1 VLTERGLAPA
11 IEALVSRAPVPVDVV
26 GLPEDRLP
34 SVTEATAY
42 FTVAE
47 ALTNVAK
54 YAQASHATVR
64 MERENG
70 VLAVEV
76 EDDGVGGAKAS
87 AGSGLSGLADR
98 IGAADGIL
106 EVVSPPGDGT
116 LVRAELPLEG

>member
-1 VLTERGLAPA
+1 M
-11 IEALVSRAPVPVDVV
+11 
-26 GLPEDRLP
+26 
-34 SVTEATAY
+34 TEATAY

-70 VLAVEV
+70 VLAIEV

-87 AGSGLSGLADR
+87 TGSGLSGLADR

-116 LVRAELPLEG
+116 LVRAELPLER

>member
-11 IEALVSRAPVPVDVV
+11 IDALVSRAPVPVDVV

-98 IGAADGIL
+98 IGAADGIM